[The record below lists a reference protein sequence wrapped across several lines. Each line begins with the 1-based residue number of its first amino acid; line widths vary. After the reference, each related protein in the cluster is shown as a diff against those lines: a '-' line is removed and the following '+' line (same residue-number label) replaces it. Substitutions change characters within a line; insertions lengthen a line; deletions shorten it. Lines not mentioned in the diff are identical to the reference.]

1 MDIKDLVKT
10 HSAQIIEKL
19 VTNLL
24 GESHVEVR
32 FDYLEQDQWA
42 VVSYNEYEEDKEFS
56 LRLHPNNVYN
66 LLVGYY
72 DDEDE
77 FFEIL
82 HTLTEAEIE
91 SLPDGLKKIMTKV
104 VNDEQGLRV
113 ASNLLTVRRK

>member
-1 MDIKDLVKT
+1 MDMKDLVKT

-24 GESHVEVR
+24 GESHIEVR

-56 LRLHPNNVYN
+56 LRLYPNNVYD

-77 FFEIL
+77 FFEII
-82 HTLTEAEIE
+82 HQLTEAEIE
-91 SLPDGLKKIMTKV
+91 SIPDGLKKIMTKV

-113 ASNLLTVRRK
+113 ASNLLTARRK